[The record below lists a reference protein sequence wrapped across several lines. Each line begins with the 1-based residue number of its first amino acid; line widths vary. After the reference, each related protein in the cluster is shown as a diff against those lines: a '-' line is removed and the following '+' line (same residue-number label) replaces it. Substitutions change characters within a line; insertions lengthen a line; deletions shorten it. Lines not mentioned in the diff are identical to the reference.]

1 MATATVERDGTTLRI
16 VGELDFDSVADLW
29 VATGSLFEIEVE
41 PVVQID
47 LSGVRR
53 SNSAGVALLVEWLRQ
68 AQSRQSELIF
78 SNMPAQMRA
87 IVRVVDLETVLP
99 VA

>member
-29 VATGSLFEIEVE
+29 ATTGSLFEIEVE

>member
-29 VATGSLFEIEVE
+29 ATTGSLFEIAGE

-68 AQSRQSELIF
+68 AQSRHSKLVF
-78 SNMPAQMRA
+78 SNMPAQMRS

>member
-29 VATGSLFEIEVE
+29 VATGSLFETE
-41 PVVQID
+41 PVTQID

-68 AQSRQSELIF
+68 AQSRHSKLVF
-78 SNMPAQMRA
+78 SNMPAQMRS

>member
-1 MATATVERDGTTLRI
+1 MMATATAECVGDTLR
-16 VGELDFDSVADLW
+16 VRGELDFDSVAELWERAETPLLDESISRVDL
-29 VATGSLFEIEVE
+29 G
-41 PVVQID
+41 
-47 LSGVRR
+47 GVRR

>member
-1 MATATVERDGTTLRI
+1 MATATIEHDGTTLRV

-29 VATGSLFEIEVE
+29 EKANALFAAESITR
-41 PVVQID
+41 ID
-47 LSGVRR
+47 LSGVQH

-68 AQSRQSELIF
+68 AQSRQSELVF

-99 VA
+99 VV

>member
-29 VATGSLFEIEVE
+29 VATGSLFEIAVE

>member
-29 VATGSLFEIEVE
+29 ATTGSLFEIAVE

-47 LSGVRR
+47 LSGVQR

-68 AQSRQSELIF
+68 AQSRQSKLVF